1 MSEKG
6 SHLIDMDKVLTRD
19 RSGMITH
26 TKFLVKGCSL
36 QDLGTGIQDLRHCRY
51 LNKTAID

>member
-19 RSGMITH
+19 RSGITH

-36 QDLGTGIQDLRHCRY
+36 QDLGTSIQDLRHCRY